1 MTLNAEVLTFRE
13 FVMAETVP
21 LSTIHQA
28 VLEFLR
34 DRDDAV
40 LFGAQAV
47 NAYVDEPRMTQD
59 VDLLS
64 PRAEALANELQAYLH
79 DRFHIAVRVRQVA
92 GGRGFR
98 VFQTQKSGN
107 RHLVDIREVETLPQT
122 QRIEKIL
129 VLTPEELIA
138 SKVISYCQRR
148 GQPKSGTD
156 WRDLA
161 LLLLAFPELK
171 RESGPVSELLKTAG
185 ADQLVLGAWK
195 ELVAQEIV
203 DEDEGW

>member
-34 DRDDAV
+34 DRDDAA

-47 NAYVDEPRMTQD
+47 NAYVDEPRMTQE

-64 PRAEALANELQAYLH
+64 FRAEALASELQVYLH
-79 DRFHIAVRVRQVA
+79 DRFYISVRVRQMA
-92 GGRGFR
+92 GGRGHR

-107 RHLVDIREVETLPQT
+107 RHLVDVREVDILPQT
-122 QRIEKIL
+122 RRIEKIL

-171 RESGPVSELLKTAG
+171 EESGSVAGRLQAAG
-185 ADQLVLGAWK
+185 ADWAVMEAWK
-195 ELVAQEIV
+195 ELVAQEIAE
-203 DEDEGW
+203 EDDDW

>member
-1 MTLNAEVLTFRE
+1 MLNADVLTFRE

-21 LSTIHQA
+21 LSSIHQA

-47 NAYVDEPRMTQD
+47 NAYVDEPRMTPE
-59 VDLLS
+59 VELLS
-64 PRAEALANELQAYLH
+64 LRAEALASELQTYLH
-79 DRFHIAVRVRQVA
+79 DRFHIAVWVRQVA

-122 QRIEKIL
+122 QRIEQIL

-138 SKVISYCQRR
+138 SKVIAYCQRR

-171 RESGPVSELLKTAG
+171 RESGPVALLLQTSDSNTAVM
-185 ADQLVLGAWK
+185 DMWREV
-195 ELVAQEIV
+195 VSQEIV
-203 DEDEGW
+203 EEDDDW

>member
-1 MTLNAEVLTFRE
+1 MLNAGVLTFRE

-21 LSTIHQA
+21 LSSIHQA

-64 PRAEALANELQAYLH
+64 PRAEALANELQTYLH

-138 SKVISYCQRR
+138 SKVIAYTQRR

-185 ADQLVLGAWK
+185 ADQSVLDAWK

>member
-1 MTLNAEVLTFRE
+1 MFNADVLTFRE

-21 LSTIHQA
+21 LSSIHQA

-64 PRAEALANELQAYLH
+64 PRAAALAAELQEYLH

-92 GGRGFR
+92 GGRGHR
-98 VFQTQKSGN
+98 LFQTQKSDN
-107 RHLVDIREVETLPQT
+107 RHLVHIREVETLPQT
-122 QRIEKIL
+122 QRIEQIL

-161 LLLLAFPELK
+161 LLLLAFPALK
-171 RESGPVSELLKTAG
+171 RESGPVADRLQTAG
-185 ADQLVLGAWK
+185 ADPAVMDAWR
-195 ELVAQEIV
+195 ELVAQTIV
-203 DEDEGW
+203 DEDDGW

>member
-1 MTLNAEVLTFRE
+1 MLNADVLTFRE

-21 LSTIHQA
+21 LSSIHQA

-64 PRAEALANELQAYLH
+64 PRAAALAAELQEYLH
-79 DRFHIAVRVRQVA
+79 DRFHIAMYVRQVA
-92 GGRGFR
+92 GGRSHR
-98 VFQTQKSGN
+98 LFQTQKSGN

-122 QRIEKIL
+122 QRIEQIL

-171 RESGPVSELLKTAG
+171 REAGSVSECLQVAD
-185 ADQLVLGAWK
+185 ADQAVMNAWK
-195 ELVAQEIV
+195 ELVVQEIV
-203 DEDEGW
+203 DEGEDW